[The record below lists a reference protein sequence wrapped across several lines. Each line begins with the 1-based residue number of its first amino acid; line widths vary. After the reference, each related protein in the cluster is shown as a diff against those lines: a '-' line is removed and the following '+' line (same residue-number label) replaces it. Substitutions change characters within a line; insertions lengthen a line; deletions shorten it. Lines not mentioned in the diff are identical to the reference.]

1 MNALTHN
8 RWLDLILFILL
19 LATGATW
26 WLGEQGANGR
36 TAMLLMLGIAGL
48 KGTLIVLEFMALR
61 CVKVMWS
68 LLLLG
73 WLLVVLAFITLAYL
87 RNSP

>member
-1 MNALTHN
+1 MNAMTHN
-8 RWLDLILFILL
+8 RWLDLVLLMLL

-26 WLGEQGANGR
+26 WLGEQGAAGT
-36 TAMLLMLGIAGL
+36 TAMLIMFGIAGM

-61 CVKVMWS
+61 CVKVMWP

-73 WLLVVLAFITLAYL
+73 WLLVVLAFIALAYL
-87 RNSP
+87 KNPL